1 MKAILVIDKPENCR
15 LIDTQNKCR
24 GCAFYYENKDDK
36 MSCYIDDY
44 IKDCKGTCPLKPMPQ
59 KKEVEVNKI
68 EDIMYVEYSIEDIYK
83 NKYVADIQLA
93 TDKLI
98 SLGWNACIE
107 SILGEEE

>member
-44 IKDCKGTCPLKPMPQ
+44 IKDCKGACPLKLLPQ
-59 KKEVEVNKI
+59 KI
-68 EDIMYVEYSIEDIYK
+68 DGYIDYEYG
-83 NKYVADIQLA
+83 N
-93 TDKLI
+93 
-98 SLGWNACIE
+98 GWNDCIDE
-107 SILGEEE
+107 ILGEEE